1 MNGNMKITSSL
12 CRKLQT
18 SILKLYPAETMI
30 VAIYCLFVTAQS
42 TVVAAIAEKD
52 LTAWKLQA
60 EMGLFAVLYAV
71 RKSYSER
78 RSL

>member
-1 MNGNMKITSSL
+1 MKITSSL
-12 CRKLQT
+12 RRKLQT
-18 SILKLYPAETMI
+18 SILKLYPAEMMI

-42 TVVAAIAEKD
+42 TVVAIIAEKD

-71 RKSYSER
+71 SNF
-78 RSL
+78 